1 MTSNSPSSNSRDPSP
16 FNRTVQHDAKRAA
29 ILSQAAKLFNYKGSR
44 ATTLKD
50 IAESLGLTKTSLY
63 YYVKTKE
70 DLIYQCYRVALQHH
84 HKRLDEIEAEHTG
97 AVAKASAFFLQP
109 FENWLAAQEG
119 RGPHIAAL
127 LEIAALKGSHR
138 IEIETRYI
146 ALFKR
151 LRGYIR
157 DGIADGSLRHCEPN
171 ATTRAILGSVDWT
184 FSWLHNIPLAQV
196 SVTAL
201 EALDIL
207 SHGIFAGAGEHAP
220 ANISHES
227 EQVALLHGGFNRE
240 EQNRLKQIA
249 FLKTGTWFFNKQGF
263 NGTSLDEIAEHLN
276 VSKGAFYYHISNKE
290 DLLLRCYGH
299 SLDIMEKI
307 HAQAAQ
313 SLGSGLEKAELT
325 CRRTFYVQN
334 SDVGPLI
341 RYNSITALPMD
352 RRRQILKRTNIA
364 NEQFGN
370 FLSEGMVDGS
380 VRVVNTY
387 IAQQLIAGAINA
399 AMDLNQWRKVDN
411 IDSAAI
417 DYFDVFFN
425 GLLPRATQQNTEL
438 RESLCDQ

>member
-1 MTSNSPSSNSRDPSP
+1 MTENTTHNRNRDPSP

-70 DLIYQCYRVALQHH
+70 DLIYQCYMVALDHH
-84 HKRLDEIEAEHTG
+84 HHNLDEIEATHPG
-97 AVAKASAFFLQP
+97 ALARASAFFLQH

-138 IEIETRYI
+138 SEVEARYI
-146 ALFKR
+146 AMFKR
-151 LRGYIR
+151 LREYIR
-157 DGIADGSLRHCEPN
+157 QGTADGSLRQCEPS

-184 FSWLHNIPLAQV
+184 FSWLHSIPLDQVNTAAQ
-196 SVTAL
+196 

-207 SHGIFAGAGEHAP
+207 AHGISAGSGEHTP
-220 ANISHES
+220 TQISHEN
-227 EQVALLHGGFNRE
+227 EQVALLRGFDRQ
-240 EQNRLKQIA
+240 EQNRLKQVA
-249 FLKTGTWFFNKQGF
+249 FLKTGTLFFNRQGF

-276 VSKGAFYYHISNKE
+276 VSKGAFYYHINNKE
-290 DLLLRCYGH
+290 DLLFRCYCH

-307 HAQAAQ
+307 NTQAAQ
-313 SLGSGLEKAELT
+313 STGSGLEKAELM
-325 CRRTFYVQN
+325 CRRTFFVQN

-341 RYNSITALPMD
+341 RYNTITALPME
-352 RRRQILKRTNIA
+352 RRRQILKRTDHT

-370 FLSEGMVDGS
+370 FLNEGIADGS
-380 VRVVNTY
+380 VRKVNSY
-387 IAQQLIAGAINA
+387 VAQHLITGAINA
-399 AMDLNQWRKVDN
+399 AMNLKQWRKVDN

-425 GLLPRATQQNTEL
+425 GLLPRAKNQN
-438 RESLCDQ
+438 D